1 MRDRFANGFAAAVA
15 DIRQKLLEEGW
26 FGKAVT
32 PRSQT
37 ITVNSPGEQSP
48 GERLGWFKRD
58 ERSHQSPTPEQD
70 RGEAAKDPKAQDR
83 GIDL

>member
-15 DIRQKLLEEGW
+15 DIRQK
-26 FGKAVT
+26 

-58 ERSHQSPTPEQD
+58 ERSHQSPTPEHD